1 MKNIL
6 IIAGSD
12 SVGGAGI
19 QADIK
24 TCVAHKCY
32 AATAIS
38 AITAQNT
45 NGVIDVL
52 AVSENMLKN
61 QLKMITDEL
70 EIHAI
75 KIGMLFN
82 ESLISCVSDFLENFK
97 DTPIVIDPVC
107 VAKSGAKLMQE
118 EALFGLKELLKYATI
133 ATPNTAEAEI
143 LGLDFDTPVCDI
155 LLKRTKVDEICEDT
169 LYTKSGKI
177 LKFSQPLLKPEI
189 MHGAGCS
196 FSTAIACNLALNPDK
211 SMAIN
216 NARKF
221 ITNAI
226 KHAITTKFGT
236 RLLNHGV

>member
-24 TCVAHKCY
+24 TCDAHKCY
-32 AATAIS
+32 AATAIT

-45 NGVIDVL
+45 SGVIDVL
-52 AVSENMLKN
+52 AVSAKMLEN

-82 ESLISCVSDFLENFK
+82 ESLIFSVSNFLKNFK
-97 DTPIVIDPVC
+97 NMPIVIDPVC
-107 VAKSGAKLMQE
+107 VAKSGAKLLQE
-118 EALFGLKELLKYATI
+118 EALLGLRELLKFATI

-143 LGLDFDTPVCDI
+143 LGLDFDTPICDI
-155 LLKRTKVDEICEDT
+155 LLKRTKVDRVCEDT
-169 LYTKSGKI
+169 LYTKNGEI

-196 FSTAIACNLALNPDK
+196 FSTAIACNLAQNLDK
-211 SMAIN
+211 NLAIN
-216 NARKF
+216 QARDF

-226 KHAITTKFGT
+226 KHAIPTKFGIK
-236 RLLNHGV
+236 LLNHGA